1 MKSFNFRQNKRK
13 AKIVCTI
20 GPASESREIIHQM
33 IESGMDVARLNFSH
47 GNYEWFEKMV
57 KIIREEARILH
68 KSVSILQ
75 DLQGVKIRISD
86 VEDDEI
92 QLYEGEIIDIFPG
105 NKLTTA
111 NKIFISYMP
120 LLEDVEPGE
129 DILIDDGLLKIKII
143 DKLQNRLKGKVIEG
157 GVLKSRKGVNLPFTR
172 TSISSFTEKD
182 KSDLNFGIKLDVDY
196 VAVSFVRS
204 AYDIELIKKWAQ
216 EKNIALPHLIAK
228 IEKREALKNI
238 HEILNTTDGIM
249 VARGDLGVE
258 LPPEEVPYYQK
269 MLIDVANQSKKIVI
283 TATQMLESMREH
295 SRPTRAEASDVAN
308 AVLDGT
314 DALMLSAETASGK
327 YPVESIITMDSII
340 SFTEQKLADKINTI
354 FKVSK
359 YFPEAIASG
368 AVRVAQDIEAKAI
381 VVFTHSG
388 FSALLIS
395 KLRPLMPIVAFT
407 PEEKVYRRLPL
418 LWAVV
423 PKHIPKKIDM
433 IDNLFLKETEAELKY
448 LSLVKDGDA
457 VVFVASSP
465 FLGNKNVIRL
475 HRVGDPL

>member
-1 MKSFNFRQNKRK
+1 MRK

-20 GPASESREIIHQM
+20 GPSSENREIIREM
-33 IESGMDVARLNFSH
+33 ILNGMDVARLNFSH
-47 GNYEWFEKMV
+47 GNYEWFKNIV
-57 KIIREEARILH
+57 KIIRKEAQNLK
-68 KSVSILQ
+68 KSVAILQ
-75 DLQGVKIRISD
+75 DLQGVKLRISD
-86 VEDDEI
+86 VENDEI
-92 QLYEGEIIDIFPG
+92 QLMDGQTLEIYPG
-105 NKLTTA
+105 NEISNT
-111 NKIFISYMP
+111 NKIFISYPP
-120 LLEDVEPGE
+120 LLEDVNPGE
-129 DILIDDGLLKIKII
+129 DILIDDGILKIKII
-143 DKLQNRLKGKVIEG
+143 EKLKDRLIGRVIEG
-157 GVLKSRKGVNLPFTR
+157 GVLRSRKGVNLPFTR

-182 KSDLNFGIKLDVDY
+182 KTDLLFGIKLDVDY
-196 VAVSFVRS
+196 VAVSFVRN
-204 AYDIELIKKWAQ
+204 AQDIELIKKWAKEQ
-216 EKNIALPHLIAK
+216 NITLPPLIAK
-228 IEKREALKNI
+228 IEKREALENI
-238 HEILNTTDGIM
+238 HEILDVTDGIM

-258 LPPEEVPYYQK
+258 LPPEEVPVYQK
-269 MLIDVANQSKKIVI
+269 MLIEVANQRKKIVI

-314 DALMLSAETASGK
+314 DALMLSAETATGR
-327 YPVESIITMDSII
+327 YPVESVKTMSSII
-340 SFTEQKLADKINTI
+340 SFTEKNLADKIVTV

-368 AVRVAQDIEAKAI
+368 AVRVAQDIDAKAI

-395 KLRPLMPIVAFT
+395 KLRPSMPVIAFS
-407 PEEKVYRRLPL
+407 PEEKVCRRLSL

-433 IDNLFLKETEAELKY
+433 IDNLFLKETEKELKD
-448 LSLVKDGDA
+448 LNIVKDGDA

-465 FLGNKNVIRL
+465 FLGNRNVVRL